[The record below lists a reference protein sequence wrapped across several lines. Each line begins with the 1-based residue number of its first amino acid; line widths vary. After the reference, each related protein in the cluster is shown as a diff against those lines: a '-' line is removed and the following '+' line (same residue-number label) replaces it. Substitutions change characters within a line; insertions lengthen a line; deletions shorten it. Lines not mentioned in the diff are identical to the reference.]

1 MSRPQELLQRE
12 IYSQIAKPL
21 RGGPWR
27 QTSMVMLADA
37 FAADSEAGVAP
48 ASTRAERS
56 WLERLR
62 ALRPSRSTSVISAS
76 SVAITAEQS
85 EAPSD
90 SKIIHQ
96 SASAGQL
103 EDTTQTN
110 ASFHQQSL
118 GEDSEMGTAQI
129 AVEMTAEV
137 NKRAIERAR
146 RGNAVERRAAK
157 REDGDV
163 SI

>member
-1 MSRPQELLQRE
+1 M
-12 IYSQIAKPL
+12 AAAM

-37 FAADSEAGVAP
+37 FGADSEAGVAP

-62 ALRPSRSTSVISAS
+62 ALRPSRSTSVISA
-76 SVAITAEQS
+76 
-85 EAPSD
+85 
-90 SKIIHQ
+90 
-96 SASAGQL
+96 GQL
-103 EDTTQTN
+103 MDTTQTN

-137 NKRAIERAR
+137 NELAIQRAR
-146 RGNAVERRAAK
+146 RGNAAEWRAVHEEMLMIGRARRMQVARVEE
-157 REDGDV
+157 REE
-163 SI
+163 SST